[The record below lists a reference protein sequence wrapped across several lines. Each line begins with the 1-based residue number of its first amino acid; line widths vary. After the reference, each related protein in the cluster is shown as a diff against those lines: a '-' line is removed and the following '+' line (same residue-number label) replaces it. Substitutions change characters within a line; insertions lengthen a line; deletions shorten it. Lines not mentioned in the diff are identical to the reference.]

1 MYYTD
6 TIYRSNQKDIPK
18 LKRICLGEGQLT
30 YLTNSTLNNLCY
42 CGKDYLAD
50 LPLQKNEPYCDPIS
64 SLRNCSCHRKTTD
77 DIHKG
82 TYNTIDA

>member
-18 LKRICLGEGQLT
+18 LKRICLEEGQLT
-30 YLTNSTLNNLCY
+30 YITNSTLNNLCY

-50 LPLQKNEPYCDPIS
+50 LPLPKNEPYCDPIS
-64 SLRNCSCHRKTTD
+64 SFRNCSCHRKTTD